1 MQSPSSLSTYYA
13 TTKIST
19 VSTLAPMTPPHNNCQ
34 QLQIFL
40 QKLWFWKGQGMVTES
55 TLSGIFRETPM
66 AMNLVGLRLM
76 LISSAKVANDI
87 MIMVM
92 LLMLMLMRISS
103 TKIARPNAYR
113 IVATNAVTATKSTD
127 RLEIFR
133 LLQLWWEWSL
143 WNIMWRYQSDA
154 ILLRNE
160 M

>member
-1 MQSPSSLSTYYA
+1 
-13 TTKIST
+13 
-19 VSTLAPMTPPHNNCQ
+19 
-34 QLQIFL
+34 
-40 QKLWFWKGQGMVTES
+40 MVTES

-92 LLMLMLMRISS
+92 LLMLMLM

-133 LLQLWWEWSL
+133 LLQL
-143 WNIMWRYQSDA
+143 
-154 ILLRNE
+154 
-160 M
+160 